1 MHADQITASKINMS
15 DVRLATSEI
24 YNSQTSVANCF
35 NGTSNI
41 LEDHISKGKKDIY
54 INK

>member
-24 YNSQTSVANCF
+24 YNSQTSVANCL
-35 NGTSNI
+35 NGTSK
-41 LEDHISKGKKDIY
+41 HTWTISVKGKKIST
-54 INK
+54 